1 MKNIFLKLEKQL
13 NSKNMNTSKIIG
25 IILIV
30 ISLAVGYIGIN
41 KIADNTKEINLL
53 GLKIDASNESGKE
66 KGYLYLGL
74 AVILLAGGVYTV
86 NKSK

>member
-1 MKNIFLKLEKQL
+1 LLKLEKQL
-13 NSKNMNTSKIIG
+13 KSKNMNPSKIIG

-30 ISLAVGYIGIN
+30 ISLGVGYIGIN

-53 GLKIDASNESGKE
+53 GLKINASNESGKQQ
-66 KGYLYLGL
+66 GYLYLGL
-74 AVILLAGGVYTV
+74 GVILLVGGIYTV

>member
-1 MKNIFLKLEKQL
+1 MKYIFLKLEKQL
-13 NSKNMNTSKIIG
+13 NSKNRNPSKIIG

-30 ISLAVGYIGIN
+30 ISLGVGYIGIN

-53 GLKIDASNESGKE
+53 GLKINASNESGKQQ
-66 KGYLYLGL
+66 GYLYLGL
-74 AVILLAGGVYTV
+74 GVILLVGGIYTV